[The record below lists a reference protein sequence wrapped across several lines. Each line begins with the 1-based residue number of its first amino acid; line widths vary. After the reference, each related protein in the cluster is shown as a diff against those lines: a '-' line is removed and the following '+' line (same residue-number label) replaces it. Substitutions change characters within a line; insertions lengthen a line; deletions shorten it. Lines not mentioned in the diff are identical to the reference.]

1 MDVRDFPLTP
11 ALSRGGERGQEA
23 APRHVFYWIE
33 IDGLEYRAAKFSH
46 SSRGQLSD
54 LILSD
59 TARRLK
65 LSRAELDDLV
75 DCPLSGEEFRRLW
88 GTR

>member
-1 MDVRDFPLTP
+1 MDLRDLQR
-11 ALSRGGERGQEA
+11 ALRRKLGAVEDRRSH
-23 APRHVFYWIE
+23 HVFYWIE
-33 IDGLEYRAAKFSH
+33 IDGLDYRAAKFSH

-75 DCPLSGEEFRRLW
+75 DCPLSGDQFWELW

>member
-1 MDVRDFPLTP
+1 MQR
-11 ALSRGGERGQEA
+11 ALRRKLGAVEDR
-23 APRHVFYWIE
+23 RFHHVFYWME
-33 IDGLEYRAAKFSH
+33 IDGLDYRAAKFSH
-46 SSRGQLSD
+46 SSRGQVSD

-59 TARRLK
+59 TARRVK

-75 DCPLSGEEFRRLW
+75 DCPLSGGQFWELW

>member
-1 MDVRDFPLTP
+1 MDLRDIQR
-11 ALSRGGERGQEA
+11 ALRRKLGA
-23 APRHVFYWIE
+23 AAEDRRSHHVFLLVE
-33 IDGLEYRAAKFSH
+33 IDGLDYRAAKFSH

-75 DCPLSGEEFRRLW
+75 DCPLSGDQFWELW